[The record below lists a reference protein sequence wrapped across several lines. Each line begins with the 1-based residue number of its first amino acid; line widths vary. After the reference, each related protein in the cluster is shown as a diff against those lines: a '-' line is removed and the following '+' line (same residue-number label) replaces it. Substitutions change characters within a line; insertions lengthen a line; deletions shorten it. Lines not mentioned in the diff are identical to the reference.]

1 MSAQERGLARL
12 MLRFPEFRQGFA
24 RLRGGRFGGVC
35 EEYDLVWEVIG
46 RWSQAEHCALFS
58 FNDYCLLAAA
68 IERDAI
74 AMAKAVPDPGAIAK
88 APGPDSAP
96 TSSSEFRQPVPP
108 TPPSW

>member
-35 EEYDLVWEVIG
+35 EEYDLVWEVIS
-46 RWSQAEHCALFS
+46 RWSQDEHCAMFRYG
-58 FNDYCLLAAA
+58 DYCLLAAA

-88 APGPDSAP
+88 AAGAQSAP
-96 TSSSEFRQPVPP
+96 TASSEFRQPVPP
-108 TPPSW
+108 ISPSW

>member
-24 RLRGGRFGGVC
+24 RLRGGRFAGIC
-35 EEYDLVWEVIG
+35 EEYDLVWEVIS
-46 RWSQAEHCALFS
+46 RWSQDEHCAMFRYG
-58 FNDYCLLAAA
+58 DYCLLASA

-74 AMAKAVPDPGAIAK
+74 AMAEAVREPGPIAK
-88 APGPDSAP
+88 APASQAAPSA
-96 TSSSEFRQPVPP
+96 SSEFRQPVPP